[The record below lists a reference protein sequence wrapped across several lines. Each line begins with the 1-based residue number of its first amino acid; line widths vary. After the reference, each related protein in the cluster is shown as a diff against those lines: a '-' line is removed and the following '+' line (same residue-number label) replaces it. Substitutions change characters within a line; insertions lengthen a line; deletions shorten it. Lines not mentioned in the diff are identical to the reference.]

1 MILYV
6 VINGSTMEKKKRR
19 ITKSITHKDRKVISF
34 KEALKDI
41 IPVEWERKKIKKL
54 GKTL

>member
-1 MILYV
+1 
-6 VINGSTMEKKKRR
+6 MEKKKRR
-19 ITKSITHKDRKVISF
+19 ISKSIIEKDRKVISF
-34 KEALKDI
+34 KEAVKDI